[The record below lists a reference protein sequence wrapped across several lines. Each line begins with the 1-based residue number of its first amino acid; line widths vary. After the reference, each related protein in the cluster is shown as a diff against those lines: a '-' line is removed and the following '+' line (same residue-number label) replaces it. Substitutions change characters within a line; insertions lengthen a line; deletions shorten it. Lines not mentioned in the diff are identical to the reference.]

1 MKIFMYAY
9 TKSRLLTLCNV
20 LQALS
25 LLDGLRSTGLHSRVE
40 LCLQDQLVRSGV
52 GR

>member
-1 MKIFMYAY
+1 MGHVTIFSH
-9 TKSRLLTLCNV
+9 TFFCNV